1 MRALH
6 YSTADAK
13 DFFEIMKKQK
23 GKVYNRVNADNK
35 FLLTDK
41 TATREN
47 IFSLIEEIRKQAN
60 KAEDDVTMVFLS
72 GHGTSDMDNMF
83 YFLPHD
89 YNTTREE
96 RIATSVSGSDLLTE
110 LSKIKGK
117 VILFVDACYSGNLT
131 SGGLSMKR
139 LLNEANDPDKW
150 FVVFSSSSKFE
161 VSLEHADWKNG
172 AFTKAFKEAMLE
184 GKLNKPKI
192 KIKALDSYISDR
204 VLELTKEQQTPES
217 QGTGRDF
224 IIGESI
230 K

>member
-1 MRALH
+1 
-6 YSTADAK
+6 
-13 DFFEIMKKQK
+13 
-23 GKVYNRVNADNK
+23 
-35 FLLTDK
+35 
-41 TATREN
+41 
-47 IFSLIEEIRKQAN
+47 
-60 KAEDDVTMVFLS
+60 
-72 GHGTSDMDNMF
+72 
-83 YFLPHD
+83 
-89 YNTTREE
+89 
-96 RIATSVSGSDLLTE
+96 
-110 LSKIKGK
+110 
-117 VILFVDACYSGNLT
+117 
-131 SGGLSMKR
+131 MKR